1 MPRSARVVIQPA
13 DDDGLQETQPETPAA
28 AASLRRLLSLDD
40 PAIGH
45 EALAAAEAS
54 RRAYDERQD
63 DASVGERRRSFFV
76 HENSD
81 HALDDWLAKPHVKRK
96 LWCTERALSEVENG
110 TGSIEEVNMF
120 YAIMTVDLDLMDRF
134 TKAGGRCDFW
144 KLRDDAAHPYAT
156 ASRTARTA
164 RRRRRRAHGVCRIA
178 LIVLR
183 LLCMPARCR
192 ASR

>member
-1 MPRSARVVIQPA
+1 MPRSARVVIQPD
-13 DDDGLQETQPETPAA
+13 DDDGLEETQPETPAA

-76 HENSD
+76 HETSD

-134 TKAGGRCDFW
+134 TKAGGRCN
-144 KLRDDAAHPYAT
+144 LRDKHHSSNRSIANC
-156 ASRTARTA
+156 ARTHA
-164 RRRRRRAHGVCRIA
+164 RRAAPGVC
-178 LIVLR
+178 
-183 LLCMPARCR
+183 ARCAHHR
-192 ASR
+192 A